1 LSNSKSKS
9 CPKCGKIQEE
19 ESIFCGSCGADL
31 SRKSEVRTIDNR
43 TLSNRPLENE
53 EFSRKNTKS
62 KKIGRFTPGSQ
73 DSGDFDK
80 STFDAATYTPSHE
93 NAKKA
98 LIAGVFGLFLFL
110 FFVPTYLGFQFLKV
124 AEHDNEDRV
133 MISVAKIILWLQLIV
148 WLGAIFVGALYAL
161 FTLIL

>member
-1 LSNSKSKS
+1 M
-9 CPKCGKIQEE
+9 I
-19 ESIFCGSCGADL
+19 IA
-31 SRKSEVRTIDNR
+31 RY
-43 TLSNRPLENE
+43 RPLENE

>member
-1 LSNSKSKS
+1 MSKSESKL

-31 SRKSEVRTIDNR
+31 SSKSEVRTIDSR
-43 TLSNRPLENE
+43 TLTNRPLENE
-53 EFSRKNTKS
+53 EFSKKNSTS

-73 DSGDFDK
+73 ESGDFDK

-98 LIAGVFGLFLFL
+98 LIASIFGLFLFL
-110 FFVPTYLGFQFLKV
+110 FFVPTYLGFQFLKS
-124 AEHDNEDRV
+124 AEHENEDRV
-133 MISVAKIILWLQLIV
+133 MISVAKIILWFQLIA
-148 WLGAIFVGALYAL
+148 WSGAIFAGALYAFVSL
-161 FTLIL
+161 VF